1 MVDFANQNY
10 YIEDGKGFA
19 FNALAMG
26 EDLAKAMNALD
37 GRGGWRVISSQITNY
52 RRPVFVSRNNR
63 HSIKVQAAYP
73 NQLRGEASLVV
84 TCRPT
89 YTNHLPGL
97 PLCGFNPSRSI
108 EAIAKDILK
117 KIEDQS
123 EPIVDA
129 WEAQIEQERDK
140 ASEHRDLLAT
150 LETITGKRMI
160 GNGSGSRYF
169 EIGPLS
175 LRVNDNGTIQTQ
187 GYSSFTL
194 EEIKM
199 LADVF
204 AAKTEVAA

>member
-1 MVDFANQNY
+1 MVDFANHNY

-19 FNALAMG
+19 FNALVMG
-26 EDLAKAMNALD
+26 ADLAKALNELD
-37 GRGGWRVISSQITNY
+37 RRGGWRVISSQITNY
-52 RRPVFVSRNNR
+52 RRPVLLSRNNR

-73 NQLRGEASLVV
+73 NQLRGEASLAV

-89 YTNHLPGL
+89 YTNHLPDL
-97 PLCGFNPSRSI
+97 PMCNFNPSRSI

-117 KIEDQS
+117 KIEDQA
-123 EPIVDA
+123 EAIVDA
-129 WEAQIEQERDK
+129 WEAQIAHERDK
-140 ASEHRDLLAT
+140 ATAHRDLLAT
-150 LETITGKRMI
+150 LETITGKRMV

-169 EIGPLS
+169 ELGPLS

-199 LADVF
+199 LADLFADKAEF
-204 AAKTEVAA
+204 AA